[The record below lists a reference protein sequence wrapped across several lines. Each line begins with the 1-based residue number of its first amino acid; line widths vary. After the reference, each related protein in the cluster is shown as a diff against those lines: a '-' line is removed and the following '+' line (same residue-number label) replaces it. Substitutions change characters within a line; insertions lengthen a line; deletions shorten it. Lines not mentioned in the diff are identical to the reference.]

1 MNYSSYLVTT
11 SNMKAQCKGD
21 DSRNVK
27 AKELKNI
34 PADPNNHLS
43 MFIDVLLYLTQYLIR
58 YKKYESIVVIIG
70 DT

>member
-1 MNYSSYLVTT
+1 
-11 SNMKAQCKGD
+11 MKTQCKGD

-27 AKELKNI
+27 AEELKNI

-58 YKKYESIVVIIG
+58 YKNKKKIMTQSQ
-70 DT
+70 

>member
-1 MNYSSYLVTT
+1 MNYFGYLVTT

-27 AKELKNI
+27 PEELENI

-43 MFIDVLLYLTQYLIR
+43 MFINVLSYVTQYLLQQIIM
-58 YKKYESIVVIIG
+58 IVVIMG